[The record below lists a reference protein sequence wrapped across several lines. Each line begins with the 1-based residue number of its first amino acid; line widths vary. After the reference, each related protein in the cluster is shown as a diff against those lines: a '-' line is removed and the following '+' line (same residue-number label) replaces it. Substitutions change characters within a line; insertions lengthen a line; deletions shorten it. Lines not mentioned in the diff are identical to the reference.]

1 VPQFQQ
7 NFPVLYVIP
16 PATKI
21 FSLFSL
27 FKKGESQMTS
37 NSIHYAVEIVKAAI
51 PSQPGTW
58 INHPEQVA
66 KFIEVVATKIDT
78 LSQSKTT

>member
-1 VPQFQQ
+1 
-7 NFPVLYVIP
+7 
-16 PATKI
+16 
-21 FSLFSL
+21 
-27 FKKGESQMTS
+27 MTS